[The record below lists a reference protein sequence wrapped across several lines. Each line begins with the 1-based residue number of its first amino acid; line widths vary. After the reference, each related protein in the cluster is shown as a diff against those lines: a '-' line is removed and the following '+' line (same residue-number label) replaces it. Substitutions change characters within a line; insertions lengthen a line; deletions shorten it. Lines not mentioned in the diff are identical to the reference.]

1 MARAMTVG
9 RRRIRGVTYPVVL
22 GALLVLSIS
31 ASVTVERQVTQLRR
45 DQEAELLF
53 RGQAYVAAIRSYYHA
68 LPDHAL
74 PGQKRYPTSLDELIT
89 DPRFAHRRH
98 LRQLYADPLT
108 GEPWQL
114 IRAPDG
120 GIAGVASHST
130 QAPRKQCNF
139 PRGFE
144 HFEAAERYR
153 DWQFVYRPEAP

>member
-1 MARAMTVG
+1 MTVG
-9 RRRIRGVTYPVVL
+9 KRRIRGVTYPVVL

-31 ASVTVERQVTQLRR
+31 ASVTVERQATQMRR
-45 DQEAELLF
+45 EQEAELLF

-68 LPDHAL
+68 V

-130 QAPRKQCNF
+130 QAPLKQGNF
-139 PRGFE
+139 PQGFE
-144 HFEAAERYR
+144 HFEAAGRYR
-153 DWQFVYRPEAP
+153 DWQFSYQPEVL